1 MSATAR
7 CHTEMLLSELRW
19 VEGVNILLTHIGGGP
34 EIFPVGGWSLVH
46 IGGYLSRPLLHL
58 GSWRVLVRLMQ

>member
-19 VEGVNILLTHIGGGP
+19 VEGVNILLTHTSGAGQRS
-34 EIFPVGGWSLVH
+34 FPSVVGLSCILVAISAGH
-46 IGGYLSRPLLHL
+46 FSIWVL
-58 GSWRVLVRLMQ
+58 GESWCG